1 MSLGGPGCSS
11 RVVCGCAHR
20 RRHGFCC
27 VPRVPQSR
35 AAGPRAVRRRPVEPG
50 APGSVCRFVAV
61 RHRSRAVVRKAARSY
76 LRGSL
81 RYDRAPSGTT
91 ARFRVRPRASGYD
104 RAPSGTT
111 ARPRVRPRA
120 PGYDRALPG
129 TTAQG
134 SKVPNHRHSPT
145 PTAPSHMKGQMVS
158 PRLRGGRDGGMPHQA
173 EGVAPPSR
181 AGPSCESAIHALRC
195 RVPPSCAGPSRRI
208 GAGASPCHAAPP
220 SRGTRIP
227 DRSAVG
233 ARRASP
239 NLGVVQQ
246 PVRGGRAQARTA
258 RRPVRRRRRASR

>member
-1 MSLGGPGCSS
+1 MCGLFGAFLVGSRGAGWRFRGG
-11 RVVCGCAHR
+11 R
-20 RRHGFCC
+20 
-27 VPRVPQSR
+27 
-35 AAGPRAVRRRPVEPG
+35 GPRACVVLLTGPRSPSCPRRVP
-50 APGSVCRFVAV
+50 AHALRFVAV
-61 RHRSRAVVRKAARSY
+61 RHRPCAVVRNSARSY

-81 RYDRAPSGTT
+81 RYDRALPGTT
-91 ARFRVRPRASGYD
+91 ARSWVRPRAS
-104 RAPSGTT
+104 
-111 ARPRVRPRA
+111 
-120 PGYDRALPG
+120 GYDRALPG

-239 NLGVVQQ
+239 SLGVVQQ